1 MATIILSAA
10 GMALG
15 GSVGGS
21 VLGLSMA
28 VVGRA
33 AGATLGRTLDQ
44 RLLGQGSDPVE
55 TGRIDRFR
63 LMGASEG
70 SAVQQVY
77 GRMRVAGQ
85 VIWASRFR
93 EETET
98 SGGGKGRSRPTTVA
112 YSYSVSLA
120 VALCEG
126 QISSVGRIWADGVE
140 IAADQLSINIY
151 QGSEDQLPDP
161 VIEAVEGAGAAPAYR
176 GIAYVVFEDL
186 SLAQFGNR
194 IPQFSFEVTR
204 PSPAGMAPDLAD
216 LPHLLRGV
224 ALVPGTGEYSLAT
237 TQVTLDKGYGETLPI
252 NSNTPSGKADLPTSL
267 DALQQDLPLCG
278 SVSLVVSWF
287 GTDLR
292 CADCTI
298 HPRVEANGSD
308 PSVMPWRVSGLT
320 RAAAGL
326 VAQDG
331 GVPVYGGTPADAA
344 VIEAIAEL
352 NARGLR
358 PVFYPFILMEQVAA
372 NGLPDPW
379 SDAVDQP
386 PLPWRGRITLSA
398 APGRPSSPDMTAGA
412 AAQVAAFFGA
422 AAPEHFSVVQGR
434 VAYVGPDEWSYRR
447 FILHYAHLCALAG
460 GVSAFCIGSEMRSLT
475 QIRGAVGSFPA
486 VAQFRQLAAEVKVIL
501 GPQCQIGYAA
511 DWSEYSGY
519 QPPGTGDKIF
529 HLDDLWADENI
540 GFIGIDNY
548 MPLSDW
554 RDGEDHLDAEWGS
567 IYNLDYLRA
576 NVAGG
581 EGFDWF
587 YHSPEARAAQI
598 RTPISD
604 FWEEPWVW
612 RPKDIK
618 GWWQN
623 PHHNRID
630 GTRDD
635 APTDWVP
642 QSKPIWF
649 TEFGCPAV
657 DKGTNEP
664 NRFVDP
670 KSSESGLPFGSNGL
684 RDELIQQQYLRA
696 VQTYFADPENNPVSG
711 DTGVRMVDVSRMHVW
726 ARDARPYPYFPAN
739 AELWADAP
747 NYARGHWINGRMGAR
762 SLANV
767 VAEICEQ
774 VGLLS
779 YDVSRLHGLVRGYA
793 VSDLE
798 SARSRIQPLMLAH
811 GFDAAARDG
820 TLHFVTRTGRSLQTL
835 DAARF
840 VAGDGDVPTLA
851 LSRAPVAETVGRVQ
865 IGFVDADGDYAVRSA
880 EAVFADETNF
890 TATGTDFPMVLT
902 RAEGQRIAE
911 RWLAEARVAR
921 QSARFAVPQSA
932 AMLGAGDVV
941 SLELSGQ
948 VARFRIDRIE
958 DGLARSVQAVRV
970 EADIYRAHDTED
982 DPVRVATFDAPV
994 PVAGLFLDLPMIR
1007 GDEVPHAPHFVATGQ
1022 PWPGSVALF
1031 SGVADAGYTLNL
1043 VQSRRGVVGRTLSP
1057 LYRAPSGLW
1066 DNGGPVRVAFTAEN
1080 VSAAA
1085 EDAVLAGANIIAI
1098 GDGSDANWEVFQ
1110 FADAELVGPNTYD
1123 LARRLR
1129 GQAGTDGTMPEDWPV
1144 GSYVVLLNGTPKQ
1157 IDLPLSAR
1165 GTLRDYRYGPA
1176 QRPLDDPSYRLESE
1190 AFSGIGLRP
1199 YSVCHVRAITTDAN
1213 DTTVTWIRR
1222 TRLDGDNWSGLD
1234 VPLSEESER
1243 YLVRVIANGAVV
1255 RDTVVSAPQFEY
1267 LAWQKAVDAVVV
1279 PYRIDVAQIS
1289 TSFGTGPARGI
1300 VVGG

>member
-33 AGATLGRTLDQ
+33 AGATLGRVLDQ

-70 SAVQQVY
+70 NAVQQVY

-93 EETET
+93 EETEA

-126 QISSVGRIWADGVE
+126 QITSIGRIWADGVE
-140 IAADQLSINIY
+140 IAADQVSVSIY
-151 QGSEDQLPDP
+151 PGSEDQVPDP
-161 VIEAVEGAGAAPAYR
+161 VIEAVEGVGAAPAYR

-204 PSPAGMAPDLAD
+204 PSPLSVAPELAD

-252 NSNTPSGKADLPTSL
+252 NTNTPSGKADLPTSL

-298 HPRVEANGSD
+298 HPRVEANGAD
-308 PSVMPWRVSGLT
+308 PAAMPWRVSGLT

-326 VAQDG
+326 VAQDA
-331 GVPVYGGTPADAA
+331 GVPVYGGTPADSA
-344 VIEAIAEL
+344 VIEAIADL

-379 SDAVDQP
+379 TGAADQP
-386 PLPWRGRITLSA
+386 RLPWRGRITLSV
-398 APGRPSSPDMTAGA
+398 APSRPSSPDLTALA
-412 AAQVAAFFGA
+412 EAEVAAFFGTA
-422 AAPEHFSVVQGR
+422 TPADFSVVGGR
-434 VAYVGPDEWSYRR
+434 VIYSGPDEWSYRR
-447 FILHYAHLCALAG
+447 FILHYAKLCALAG

-475 QIRGAVGSFPA
+475 QIRGAGESFPA
-486 VAQFRQLAAEVKVIL
+486 VERLRQLAAEVKSIL

-519 QPPGTGDKIF
+519 QPTGTGDKIF
-529 HLDDLWADENI
+529 HLDPLWADENI
-540 GFIGIDNY
+540 GFVGIDNY

-554 RDGEDHLDAEWGS
+554 RDGEDHLDAAWGS
-567 IYNLDYLRA
+567 IYNLDYLRS

-604 FWEEPWVW
+604 YWDEPWVW

-630 GTRDD
+630 GFREDV
-635 APTDWVP
+635 PTEWVP

-649 TEFGCPAV
+649 TEFGCPAL

-664 NRFVDP
+664 NRFLDP
-670 KSSESGLPFGSNGL
+670 KSSESGLPHASNGL
-684 RDELIQQQYLRA
+684 RDEFIQQQYLRA
-696 VQTYFADPENNPVSG
+696 VQTHFEDPENNPVSAE
-711 DTGVRMVDVSRMHVW
+711 TGVRMVDVSRMHVW
-726 ARDARPYPYFPAN
+726 AWDARPYPYFPAN
-739 AELWADAP
+739 ADLWSDAA
-747 NYARGHWINGRMGAR
+747 NFSRGHWINGRMGAR

-767 VAEICEQ
+767 VAEICERA
-774 VGLLS
+774 GLQS
-779 YDVSRLHGLVRGYA
+779 YDVSRLYGLVRGYA
-793 VSDLE
+793 VSDME
-798 SARSRIQPLMLAH
+798 TARSRIQPLMLTH
-811 GFDAAARDG
+811 GFDAAERDG
-820 TLHFVTRTGRSLQTL
+820 ILHFVTRTGRSLQTL
-835 DAARF
+835 NTERF
-840 VAGDGDVPTLA
+840 VAGDGDVPTIA
-851 LSRAPVAETVGRVQ
+851 LSRAPVAETVGRIQ

-880 EAVFADETNF
+880 EAVFADESSF
-890 TATGTDFPMVLT
+890 SASGTDFPMVLT
-902 RAEGQRIAE
+902 KAEGQRIAE

-921 QSARFAVPQSA
+921 QSARFAVPQSL

-941 SLELSGQ
+941 TLDVSGQ
-948 VARFRIDRIE
+948 LGRFRIDRVE
-958 DGLARSVQAVRV
+958 DGLARAVQAVRI
-970 EADIYRAHDTED
+970 EADIYRAYDTED
-982 DPVRVATFDAPV
+982 DPIRAAAFVAPA

-1007 GDEVPHAPHFVATGQ
+1007 GDEVPQAPHFVATGQ

-1031 SGVADAGYTLNL
+1031 SGLADAGYTLSL
-1043 VQSRRGVVGRTLSP
+1043 VQSRRGVVGRTQTP
-1057 LYRAPSGLW
+1057 LFRAPTGLW
-1066 DNGGPVRVAFTAEN
+1066 DNGAPVRVALTAET
-1080 VSAAA
+1080 VSSAA
-1085 EDAVLAGANIIAI
+1085 EDAVIAGANLMAI
-1098 GDGSDANWEVFQ
+1098 GDGSAANWEVFQ
-1110 FADAELVGPNTYD
+1110 FAQADLVGPNTYD
-1123 LARRLR
+1123 LSRRLR
-1129 GQAGTDGTMPEDWPV
+1129 GQAGTDGIAPQDWPV
-1144 GSYVVLLNGTPKQ
+1144 GSYAVLLDGTPKQ

-1165 GTLRDYRYGPA
+1165 GTMRDYRYGPA
-1176 QRPLDDPSYRLESE
+1176 QRPIDDPSYRHVSE

-1199 YSVCHVRAITTDAN
+1199 YSVCHLRAVTTETN
-1213 DTTVTWIRR
+1213 DTTLTWIRR
-1222 TRLDGDNWSGLD
+1222 SRLDGDNWSGLD
-1234 VPLSEESER
+1234 VPLSEESEQ
-1243 YLVRVIANGAVV
+1243 YLIRVLANGNVV
-1255 RDTVVSAPQFEY
+1255 REVIVPTPQFDY
-1267 LAWQKAVDAVVV
+1267 LAWQKAGDGIAG
-1279 PYRIDVAQIS
+1279 PYRIDVAQVS
-1289 TSFGTGPARGI
+1289 QSFGAGPWRGI
-1300 VVGG
+1300 VVSA